1 MNRLIPPYRQFVLIG
16 IAVAVGLT
24 GSVVVAQQTITHTYS
39 FDDPGEMMMINEF
52 GGMIMLKDSAV
63 TVEMIMPSDNR
74 PDAYKDLDILQG
86 DIIIMVN
93 GSKIKS
99 VEALQ
104 EAYDKTSAGDMVKLA
119 ISRDGKMMMRKFIK
133 ADPESMPK
141 PVVMTMTGIGGDD
154 GNNLALAGV
163 GVMLKAEDGRLSVES
178 LINNIMPKFDGATPR
193 PGDVI
198 LKIQGDDYASPQA
211 FTDAYDKIATGETVT
226 LVIERD
232 GKELTTSFVRPKPM
246 ETKVMKR

>member
-1 MNRLIPPYRQFVLIG
+1 MFIQEEKDMNRLIPPYRQFVLIG

-24 GSVVVAQQTITHTYS
+24 GSVVVAQQTITHTYT

-104 EAYDKTSAGDMVKLA
+104 EAYDKTSAGDMIDPRHVLLLF
-119 ISRDGKMMMRKFIK
+119 SFIH
-133 ADPESMPK
+133 
-141 PVVMTMTGIGGDD
+141 
-154 GNNLALAGV
+154 
-163 GVMLKAEDGRLSVES
+163 
-178 LINNIMPKFDGATPR
+178 GA
-193 PGDVI
+193 
-198 LKIQGDDYASPQA
+198 S
-211 FTDAYDKIATGETVT
+211 
-226 LVIERD
+226 
-232 GKELTTSFVRPKPM
+232 
-246 ETKVMKR
+246 